1 MALPKIQYPTFSIT
15 VPSTKKK
22 YRFRPFLVREEK
34 ILLMAKASG
43 SEADIL
49 VAIKQVVNNCCL
61 DEKFDVDKLSLFD
74 LEYVFIK
81 LRAQSVSD
89 VVKVSYR
96 DNEDGQ
102 VYDFDVNLNEVEVVF
117 PDKVENVIKTGPE
130 AGIQMKYPEASI
142 YEDEEFL
149 KSGEDSFFQLIV
161 RCMDKIFDGDKVYDC
176 SKYARKDLEDYLEG
190 LDVKTFEAVREFM
203 ASQPTIRY
211 TIRYR
216 NQKGSER
223 EINLTTLSDFFTLR

>member
-22 YRFRPFLVREEK
+22 HQFRPFLVKEEK

-61 DEKFDVDKLSLFD
+61 DDGFDVDRLSLFD

-96 DNEDGQ
+96 DNEDGL
-102 VYDFDVNLNEVEVVF
+102 VYDFEVNLNDVEVVF
-117 PDKVENVIKTGPE
+117 PEKVDSVIRIG
-130 AGIQMKYPEASI
+130 ADSGIQMKYPEAAI

-161 RCMDKIFDGDKVYDC
+161 RCVDRIFDGDKVYDC
-176 SKYARKDLEDYLEG
+176 SKYTRKELEEYLEG
-190 LDVKTFEAVREFM
+190 LDVKTFDAVRDFM
-203 ASQPTIRY
+203 ASQPSIKY
-211 TIRYR
+211 TIKYR
-216 NQKGSER
+216 NQKGSDR

>member
-22 YRFRPFLVREEK
+22 YQFRPFLVREEK

-49 VAIKQVVNNCCL
+49 VSIKQVVNNCCL
-61 DEKFDVDKLSLFD
+61 DDKFDVDKLSLFD
-74 LEYVFIK
+74 LEYLFIK

-102 VYDFDVNLNEVEVVF
+102 VYDFEVNLNEVEVVF
-117 PDKVENVIKTGPE
+117 PDKVENIIKTGDE
-130 AGIQMKYPEASI
+130 SGIQMKYPEASI

-149 KSGEDSFFQLIV
+149 ASGDDSFFQLIV

-176 SKYARKDLEDYLEG
+176 SKYTRKELEEYLEG
-190 LDVKTFEAVREFM
+190 LDVRTFEAVREFM
-203 ASQPTIRY
+203 ASQPSIRY
-211 TIRYR
+211 VIKYT
-216 NQKGSER
+216 NQKGSDR
-223 EINLTTLSDFFTLR
+223 EISLTTLSDFFTLR